1 MDTSGAAWRKSTYSG
16 NNGGDCVEVAR
27 TVRGL
32 IAVRD
37 SKDSEGPALA
47 FADEAWAKFTVCT
60 KRSGPGLT

>member
-1 MDTSGAAWRKSTYSG
+1 
-16 NNGGDCVEVAR
+16 
-27 TVRGL
+27 VRGL

-47 FADEAWAKFTVCT
+47 FDDEAWAKFTDRT